1 MQYEGNKNMLIKI
14 KWWFEDRIYD
24 VKDKWEHFKI
34 DTLPILKKWV
44 CSKKGKMQIATVI
57 YIVIIINTLYGII
70 SFADNMVKIN
80 REQINMCEAVP
91 KWYEQL
97 PEEHWIKSTDTYSYC
112 FYELAHIEQA
122 LISTSSANFKMFIA
136 ALEEDES
143 RLIQFIG
150 QGLEY
155 IDSKNQEQY
164 ALRYEDAERELRNL
178 KIKIG
183 ESKKLQFSYDGTP
196 YLFEFSLKELVNNIS
211 TKIIYSYIEDPSIA
225 EIKYGEITGV
235 QKGKT
240 TLHIFTNGY
249 HFEYPIKVK

>member
-1 MQYEGNKNMLIKI
+1 MLNKI
-14 KWWFEDRIYD
+14 KWWFEDLVDI

-44 CSKKGKMQIATVI
+44 CSKKGKMQIVTVI
-57 YIVIIINTLYGII
+57 SIVIIINTLYGII

-112 FYELAHIEQA
+112 FYKLAHIEQA

-164 ALRYEDAERELRNL
+164 ALRYENTKKELKN
-178 KIKIG
+178 IKIEVG
-183 ESKKLQFSYDGTP
+183 EIKKLQFSYANTP
-196 YLFEFSLKELVNNIS
+196 YLFDFSLEELADNIS
-211 TKIIYSYIEDPSIA
+211 TRVVYSYVEDPTIA
-225 EIKYGEITGV
+225 VIEYGEVSGI
-235 QKGKT
+235 QKGET
-240 TLHIFTNGY
+240 TLHLYTNGY